1 MSNSNFKKRT
11 TFQGLFEAEKEK
23 VPEKTSR
30 SRSKS
35 RSKASSITKSV
46 GGGRM
51 TNRSWRKTE
60 AKNSFYS

>member
-1 MSNSNFKKRT
+1 MSSQNFKKRM

-23 VPEKTSR
+23 IPERSSR

-35 RSKASSITKSV
+35 RSKASSITKSA
-46 GGGRM
+46 GGGKM

-60 AKNSFYS
+60 PKNSFYT